1 MTVGFSVH
9 GKTTKLADKAER
21 GERGKP
27 VKPLLGISRERKFAL
42 PWANKDIETLGSV
55 FNTRDNMRKCWQQ
68 RLLLGRESHPCALWH
83 KGLLQGTQ
91 TMLIAVLALTEQ
103 LQGELSQLLLQRH
116 DSSLQAANRLSK
128 LLLFW

>member
-1 MTVGFSVH
+1 TLSVCR
-9 GKTTKLADKAER
+9 KTALRPHKTER
-21 GERGKP
+21 GEGREP

-42 PWANKDIETLGSV
+42 PWANKDIEAPGSV
-55 FNTRDNMRKCWQQ
+55 FNTRDHARMCWQ
-68 RLLLGRESHPCALWH
+68 RRPLLGRESHPCALWH

-103 LQGELSQLLLQRH
+103 FQGELSQLLLQRH
-116 DSSLQAANRLSK
+116 DGSLQATNRFSK